1 MKINKE
7 RLFIKPNNKIINR
20 LKCFKLMLDC
30 QDLTQN

>member
-7 RLFIKPNNKIINR
+7 KLFIKRNNNPINT

-30 QDLTQN
+30 QGLTQN